1 LTGLRVT
8 AGMAFLGIV
17 YSGIAPGFSSPGE
30 TMELIGGS
38 ALFNTSHPQPP
49 PGGGLIWTLA
59 AVAQERMPDPSPV
72 GKPRDALGPVTPPSF
87 SVIEIAPDGHIRFE
101 GRGTPGTRVTLNRYG
116 QPLASA
122 MVSANGDWTVNL
134 GQRFGSG
141 VHEFSSLATKPNYGV
156 PIAGSDV
163 RIAIPS
169 GFSAAGRN
177 GEEAVPP
184 ADAGLAAD
192 MRSRAKDR
200 ARDAAEQF
208 SQLQRPQLSQA
219 SPESRAKTDRADGTD
234 KEPGKEGGW
243 TFWLQDWLASSNRD
257 FQGKIVRPLQLPK
270 PDPADVEAADTQ
282 PAPTKDEVKQS
293 EAAKNAEAKAKAK
306 AEAEAAARGKAER
319 IAAER
324 ATKAKAEAEL
334 LAAERRERA
343 ERRAAAAADA
353 HDAKAAR
360 QAEAQRQA
368 EEKSQRHA
376 ERKRQT
382 EADQRAEARR
392 TEAQRQQAAA
402 EDARRQLE
410 AQVQAEAEAEAR
422 QRERRLRE
430 ELERALLA
438 AEAEAKRRRAEVE
451 AAAEASRRRAT
462 EQRIAAKTERARQ
475 LHEIARDDA
484 ARSAPAPTRPRET
497 PRMGLRGGDVMP
509 DDGAETSVRATD
521 GYVMPEGWR
530 RLAQRDGNSRSMPV
544 STSTR
549 TTAGNPDR
557 DARAPRMARRAT
569 DASCRRAGKR
579 IRPPGTYVVRY
590 GDSLWVISRR
600 HYRKGKYW
608 PVIYRANGAEIDD
621 PDLIYPCQRLHLPKL
636 GRGRR

>member
-1 LTGLRVT
+1 
-8 AGMAFLGIV
+8 MAFLGIV

-72 GKPRDALGPVTPPSF
+72 GEPRDALGPVTPPSF

-134 GQRFGSG
+134 GQRIGSG

-169 GFSAAGRN
+169 VFSAAGRN
-177 GEEAVPP
+177 GEEAGPP
-184 ADAGLAAD
+184 VDAGVGAD
-192 MRSRAKDR
+192 VRRRFEDL
-200 ARDAAEQF
+200 ARDPTEQF
-208 SQLQRPQLSQA
+208 SQLQRRQLSQA
-219 SPESRAKTDRADGTD
+219 SPASRAKTDRADGTN

-243 TFWLQDWLASSNRD
+243 TFWLQDWLASSTRD

-270 PDPADVEAADTQ
+270 PDAADVEAADAQ
-282 PAPTKDEVKQS
+282 PAPTKDEIEQR
-293 EAAKNAEAKAKAK
+293 EGAKNAEAK
-306 AEAEAAARGKAER
+306 AEAEAAARGKAEQ
-319 IAAER
+319 IA
-324 ATKAKAEAEL
+324 
-334 LAAERRERA
+334 A
-343 ERRAAAAADA
+343 ERRAAAVADA
-353 HDAKAAR
+353 RDAQAAR
-360 QAEAQRQA
+360 QAEAQRQT
-368 EEKSQRHA
+368 EEQSQRQA
-376 ERKRQT
+376 ERERQT
-382 EADQRAEARR
+382 EADQRAEAERR
-392 TEAQRQQAAA
+392 AEAQRQQAAA
-402 EDARRQLE
+402 EEVRRRQRAE
-410 AQVQAEAEAEAR
+410 AAAEDAQRQRDAQVQAKAEAR
-422 QRERRLRE
+422 QRELRLRE
-430 ELERALLA
+430 GRERALLA
-438 AEAEAKRRRAEVE
+438 AEAEAKRRRAE
-451 AAAEASRRRAT
+451 AAAEANRRRAT

-484 ARSAPAPTRPRET
+484 ARSAPAPTRQRET
-497 PRMGLRGGDVMP
+497 PRMGLRGGDGMP

-521 GYVMPEGWR
+521 GFVMPEGWR

-549 TTAGNPDR
+549 TTAGNTDR
-557 DARAPRMARRAT
+557 DARAPRVLGMARRAT
-569 DASCRRAGKR
+569 DASCRRARKR
-579 IRPPGTYVVRY
+579 IRPPGTYVVRS

-600 HYRKGKYW
+600 HYRKGKNW

>member
-1 LTGLRVT
+1 MTGLRVT
-8 AGMAFLGIV
+8 ACIAFLGIV

-72 GKPRDALGPVTPPSF
+72 GEPRDALGPVTPPSF

-122 MVSANGDWTVNL
+122 MVSANGDWTVKL
-134 GQRFGSG
+134 GQRIGSG

-184 ADAGLAAD
+184 ADSGLGAD
-192 MRSRAKDR
+192 VRSRAKDR

-219 SPESRAKTDRADGTD
+219 SLESRAKTDRADGTD
-234 KEPGKEGGW
+234 TEPGKEGGW

-293 EAAKNAEAKAKAK
+293 EAAKNAEAKA
-306 AEAEAAARGKAER
+306 EAEAAARGKAER
-319 IAAER
+319 MAAER

-353 HDAKAAR
+353 HDAQAAR

-368 EEKSQRHA
+368 EEQSQRHA
-376 ERKRQT
+376 ERERQI
-382 EADQRAEARR
+382 EVDQRAEAERR
-392 TEAQRQQAAA
+392 AEAQRQQAAA

-430 ELERALLA
+430 ERERALLA
-438 AEAEAKRRRAEVE
+438 AEAEAKRRRAEAE
-451 AAAEASRRRAT
+451 AAAEANRRRAT
-462 EQRIAAKTERARQ
+462 EQRIAAKAERARQ

-484 ARSAPAPTRPRET
+484 ARSAPAPTRQRET

-557 DARAPRMARRAT
+557 DARAPRVLGMARRANN
-569 DASCRRAGKR
+569 ASCRRAGKR

>member
-72 GKPRDALGPVTPPSF
+72 GEPRDALGPVTPPSF

-184 ADAGLAAD
+184 ADAGLGAD
-192 MRSRAKDR
+192 VRSRAEDR

-208 SQLQRPQLSQA
+208 SQLQRPQSSQA

-270 PDPADVEAADTQ
+270 PDTADVEAADTQ

-293 EAAKNAEAKAKAK
+293 EAAKNAEAKAKAKAK

-484 ARSAPAPTRPRET
+484 SRSAPAPTRPRKT
-497 PRMGLRGGDVMP
+497 PRMGLRGRDDMP

-530 RLAQRDGNSRSMPV
+530 RLAQRDGNSSRPRPAPPPATRIVTPV
-544 STSTR
+544 RRASSAWPGAQPMR
-549 TTAGNPDR
+549 HAG
-557 DARAPRMARRAT
+557 ARESASARRARM
-569 DASCRRAGKR
+569 SCATATACG
-579 IRPPGTYVVRY
+579 
-590 GDSLWVISRR
+590 
-600 HYRKGKYW
+600 
-608 PVIYRANGAEIDD
+608 
-621 PDLIYPCQRLHLPKL
+621 
-636 GRGRR
+636 